1 MPNRNSSKKSKSR
14 TMYHGTDNPR
24 LILSPVK
31 SGFSYHPGAGPV
43 EFLGPSFSTNKE
55 VANSYGE
62 NIVER
67 EFVIKNPKRFRSL
80 NALRE
85 NIIKTF
91 GLPQSGQKVA
101 EYYKDIAES
110 YRIKLQA
117 EGFDAVI
124 FPEGLKKNTKDKVAE
139 TIIPISGDFYEK

>member
-1 MPNRNSSKKSKSR
+1 MTQKNPAKKGKSQVI
-14 TMYHGTDNPR
+14 YHGTDDSK
-24 LILSPVK
+24 LTLSSVK
-31 SGFSYHPGAGPV
+31 GELGYHPGAGPV

-55 VANSYGE
+55 VAGSYGK
-62 NIVER
+62 NIIER
-67 EFVIKNPKRFRSL
+67 EFAVKNPKRFKSM

-91 GLPQSGQKVA
+91 GLPQTGQKIG

-110 YRIKLQA
+110 YKIKLQA

-124 FPEGLKKNTKDKVAE
+124 FPEGLKKNINDKIAE
-139 TIIPISGDFYEK
+139 TVIPISEDFYEK

>member
-1 MPNRNSSKKSKSR
+1 MPNRNSSKKRKSQ
-14 TMYHGTDNPR
+14 TVYHGTDNPK
-24 LILSPVK
+24 LTLSPVK
-31 SGFSYHPGAGPV
+31 EGFGYHPGAGPV
-43 EFLGPSFSTNKE
+43 EFLGPSFSTSKE
-55 VANSYGE
+55 VANSYGK
-62 NIVER
+62 NIIECEVA
-67 EFVIKNPKRFRSL
+67 IKNPKRFKSM

-91 GLPQSGQKVA
+91 GLPQSGQKVS

-139 TIIPISGDFYEK
+139 TIIPIPEDLIK

>member
-1 MPNRNSSKKSKSR
+1 MPNRNSSKKRKSQ
-14 TMYHGTDNPR
+14 TVYHGTDNPK
-24 LILSPVK
+24 LTLSPVK
-31 SGFSYHPGAGPV
+31 GGFGYHPGAGPV
-43 EFLGPSFSTNKE
+43 EFLGPSFSTSKE
-55 VANSYGE
+55 VANSYGK
-62 NIVER
+62 NIIECEVA
-67 EFVIKNPKRFRSL
+67 IKNPKRFKSM

-91 GLPQSGQKVA
+91 GLPQSGQKVS

-139 TIIPISGDFYEK
+139 TIIPIPEDLIK